1 MPYTRQLHHKV
12 AAHKCQRHQA
22 QHSTK
27 AHAHE
32 ADYVLDAGTFRNTP
46 GHAEGGDTI
55 AEMEDGSEHAKDVEQ
70 GIYGICHEIALQ
82 EFIGN
87 RRTSDTFRE
96 DTQIEDVPYEEHNE
110 EPCRPALQSKLPV
123 ADIAIAARVV
133 LSLQADVDAIDGME
147 EKRCSD
153 CTNFQTE
160 ENRFGDE
167 LHHCKG
173 SVKCRS
179 AAQGHGVGED
189 MLKEHHT
196 KRQEAY

>member
-12 AAHKCQRHQA
+12 AAHKCQRHEA
-22 QHSTK
+22 QHSAE
-27 AHAHE
+27 AHAE
-32 ADYVLDAGTFRNTP
+32 APNHILNAGTFSDTP
-46 GHAEGGDTI
+46 GHAEGRDTI
-55 AEMEDGSEHAKDVEQ
+55 AEMEDGSKHAKDVEQ

-87 RRTSDTFRE
+87 RRTGDTFRE

-110 EPCRPALQSKLPV
+110 EPCRPALQGELPV
-123 ADIAIAARVV
+123 ADIAITAGVV
-133 LSLQADVDAIDGME
+133 LRLQADVNAIDGME
-147 EKRCSD
+147 QQRHSD
-153 CTNFQTE
+153 CADLKTE
-160 ENRFGDE
+160 ENRFRDKF
-167 LHHCKG
+167 HHCQG